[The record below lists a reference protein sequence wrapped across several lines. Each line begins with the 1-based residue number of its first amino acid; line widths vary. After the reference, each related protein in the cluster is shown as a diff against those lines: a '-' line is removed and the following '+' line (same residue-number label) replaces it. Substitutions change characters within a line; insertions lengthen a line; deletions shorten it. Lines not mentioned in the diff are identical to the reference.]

1 MNIRFIPE
9 ARKFWK
15 LFSAQSLMF
24 IGGLQT
30 MVVAFPVALMQS
42 PMPFTTTTYQGL
54 VNFLTIAAAVIG
66 FVGRFV
72 DQSPLP
78 PDTITP

>member
-15 LFSAQSLMF
+15 LFSAQALMF

-30 MVVAFPVALMQS
+30 MVVAFPTGLLQA
-42 PMPFTTTTYQGL
+42 PMPFTTVTYQGL
-54 VNFLTIAAAVIG
+54 INGLTVAAAILG
-66 FVGRFV
+66 FLGRFI

-78 PDTITP
+78 PDTIAP